1 MLLKL
6 FIGNIP
12 GDALLVDI
20 HNFLG
25 GLELR
30 ADFQAREGRT
40 GNSESYHYVVA
51 ELSEKGDIENL
62 INRYDGIEFS
72 GSPLVVR
79 EFFERDPCSQ
89 WSGQEKRINI
99 Q

>member
-1 MLLKL
+1 MKL

-40 GNSESYHYVVA
+40 SHSECYHYVVA
-51 ELSEKGDIENL
+51 ELAESGDIDNL
-62 INRYDGIEFS
+62 INRYDGIEFK

-79 EFFERDPCSQ
+79 EFIDRDPGSL
-89 WSGQEKRINI
+89 WSGEEKRINI

>member
-1 MLLKL
+1 LKL
-6 FIGNIP
+6 YIGNIP

-30 ADFQAREGRT
+30 ADFQARQGTTSKRER
-40 GNSESYHYVVA
+40 YHYVVA
-51 ELSEKGDIENL
+51 ELSEEGDIDNL
-62 INRYDGIEFS
+62 INRYDGIEFK
-72 GSPLVVR
+72 GNPLVVR
-79 EFFERDPCSQ
+79 EFFDRDPYAE
-89 WSGQEKRINI
+89 WAGQEKRINI

>member
-1 MLLKL
+1 MKL

-30 ADFQAREGRT
+30 GDFQAREGRT
-40 GNSESYHYVVA
+40 SSSECYHYVVA
-51 ELSEKGDIENL
+51 ELSEEGDIDNL
-62 INRYDGIEFS
+62 IKRYDGIRFH
-72 GSPLVVR
+72 GSSLVVR
-79 EFFERDPCSQ
+79 EYYDRDPCAV
-89 WSGQEKRINI
+89 WAGEEHRINI

>member
-1 MLLKL
+1 VKL

-12 GDALLVDI
+12 GNALLVDI

-40 GNSESYHYVVA
+40 GSLESYHYVVA
-51 ELSEKGDIENL
+51 ELTEKSDIDNL
-62 INRYDGIEFS
+62 INRYDGIEFK

-79 EFFERDPCSQ
+79 EFFDRSPDCE
-89 WSGQEKRINI
+89 WAGQEKRINI

>member
-1 MLLKL
+1 MKL

-12 GDALLVDI
+12 GSALLVDI

-40 GNSESYHYVVA
+40 ASSERYHYVVA
-51 ELSEKGDIENL
+51 ELAGDSDIDSL
-62 INRYDGIEFS
+62 IDRYDGIEFN
-72 GSPLVVR
+72 GSSLVVR
-79 EFFERDPCSQ
+79 EFVDRSACCEWQ
-89 WSGQEKRINI
+89 GQEKRINVH
-99 Q
+99 